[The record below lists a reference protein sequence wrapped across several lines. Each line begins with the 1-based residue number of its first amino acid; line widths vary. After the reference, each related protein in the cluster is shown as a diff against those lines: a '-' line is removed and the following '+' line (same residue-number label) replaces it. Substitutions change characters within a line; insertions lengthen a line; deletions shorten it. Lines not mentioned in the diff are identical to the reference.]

1 MRKKDPKTG
10 RVMGNKDDLAAAKKF
25 GMAAHK
31 KMYNRESLDTFEI
44 IKGYLIDE
52 GYAGSEEAALVIMT
66 NMSQAW
72 QDQIIESSCGGG
84 HSKKK
89 KKKKK
94 GY

>member
-1 MRKKDPKTG
+1 MSKMQRDAAEIRAMRKRSQKRIIAQGGTPATPL
-10 RVMGNKDDLAAAKKF
+10 VKDDV
-25 GMAAHK
+25 
-31 KMYNRESLDTFEI
+31 DPFEI

-72 QDQIIESSCGGG
+72 QDQIIESSCGG

-89 KKKKK
+89 KKKK